1 MGAAYIGLGKF
12 KEAKAEFKKVLE
24 KMPNDKYQKDMCNI
38 LFREAKNQVKIC
50 SKEIKAAAFRE
61 AIACEE
67 TKSIF
72 EQFNLDDYSI

>member
-1 MGAAYIGLGKF
+1 
-12 KEAKAEFKKVLE
+12 
-24 KMPNDKYQKDMCNI
+24 MCNI